1 MYNHF
6 QHGKTDLE
14 VQSLHFS
21 NVVVVREV
29 VMTFKTTSK
38 H

>member
-1 MYNHF
+1 MCDCFRHVKIY
-6 QHGKTDLE
+6 QE

-29 VMTFKTTSK
+29 VVTLKTTSK

>member
-1 MYNHF
+1 MYDHF
-6 QHGKTDLE
+6 RHVKIDLE

-29 VMTFKTTSK
+29 VMTLKTTSK